1 MKHVYYLIA
10 ILWICLTA
18 SACMGGK
25 RPRTTVNNIAQPTV
39 SVPTEVDKENQ
50 SVEEVSHVVTP
61 RNLEIPISLNAPRE
75 QIILHHGYTVSYSP
89 SSKLPN
95 WVAYELTYE
104 EVQGTVPR
112 AKKFTQD
119 PDVRGAQADNE
130 DYRNS
135 GWDKGHM
142 CPAGDMK
149 WSKQAMNE
157 SFYFTNICPQNPNLN
172 GGDWKDLEEKC
183 RALTQYYGKIYIVC
197 GAIVGQAVNG
207 TIGYNRVVIPDAFYK
222 VLLVETSKGYESIG
236 FYFENKAGHRNL
248 SYYAKSVDDIERLAN
263 IDFFA
268 ALADNEES
276 EVESKYNINVWQ
288 IR

>member
-1 MKHVYYLIA
+1 
-10 ILWICLTA
+10 
-18 SACMGGK
+18 MGGK
-25 RPRTTVNNIAQPTV
+25 RPRVATNQSSQTTA
-39 SVPTEVDKENQ
+39 SVPIE
-50 SVEEVSHVVTP
+50 VEEIVKKGYEVAHSS
-61 RNLEIPISLNAPRE
+61 RLEIPTAVSTLKEQKISHL
-75 QIILHHGYTVSYSP
+75 GYTVSYN
-89 SSKLPN
+89 SSYKLPN

-104 EVQGTVPR
+104 EVQGTIPR
-112 AKKFTQD
+112 AKKFIQD
-119 PDVRGAQADNE
+119 PNVKGVQADND
-130 DYRNS
+130 DYHNS

-183 RALTQYYGKIYIVC
+183 RDLTSHYGKIYIAC

-207 TIGYNRVVIPDAFYK
+207 TIGYNKVVIPEAFYK
-222 VLLVETSKGYESIG
+222 VLLVETSRGYESIG

-248 SYYAKSVDDIERLAN
+248 SYYAKSVDEIEQLTK

-268 ALADNEES
+268 ALTDSIER
-276 EVESKYNINVWQ
+276 EVESKYNISVWQ
-288 IR
+288 IK

>member
-1 MKHVYYLIA
+1 MKRLFCHIA
-10 ILWICLTA
+10 ILFICLTT

-25 RPRTTVNNIAQPTV
+25 RPRVSTNPSSQTIASAPI
-39 SVPTEVDKENQ
+39 E
-50 SVEEVSHVVTP
+50 VEETVKKEYEAAPTS
-61 RNLEIPISLNAPRE
+61 RLEIPIVLSTLKE
-75 QIILHHGYTVSYSP
+75 QIISHLGYAVSYN
-89 SSKLPN
+89 SSHKLPN
-95 WVAYELTYE
+95 WVAYELTYD
-104 EVQGTVPR
+104 EVLGTIPR

-119 PDVRGAQADNE
+119 PNVKGAQADND

-149 WSKQAMNE
+149 RSKQAMNE

-183 RALTQYYGKIYIVC
+183 RDLTRHYGKIYIVC
-197 GAIVGQAVNG
+197 GAIVGRAANG
-207 TIGYNRVVIPDAFYK
+207 TIGYNKVVIPDAFYK
-222 VLLVETSKGYESIG
+222 VLLVETSRGYESIG

-248 SYYAKSVDDIERLAN
+248 SYYAKSVDEIEQLTN

-268 ALADNEES
+268 ALTDDVEK
-276 EVESKYNINVWQ
+276 EVESKYNISVWQ
-288 IR
+288 IK